1 MLTYEY
7 PFNET
12 VRSLLRLEYLF
23 ERLSIFL
30 NSDHPEHHLTAIS
43 LIFDIGEVTSRADLK
58 SSLLKELE
66 RQRVLLSSF
75 RSEAS
80 VNTQALESTITEIE
94 TCLVTLNNLVG
105 KPSTI
110 MNESEWLSMIRTRL
124 SVPGGTSPIDL
135 PSFYSWQQ
143 RPAQDRRAQLMTYT
157 PAFAD
162 WKLTC
167 DLYLKLLRQSSEFH
181 EVHSENGSFQQM
193 LSGKVY
199 QLIRVKIQENDL
211 IPEISANKHMLWIR
225 FLQNSTTGKPQAIT
239 KNVTF
244 ALNLCNL

>member
-1 MLTYEY
+1 VLIYEY

-23 ERLSIFL
+23 GRFSVFMD
-30 NSDHPEHHLTAIS
+30 SDHPEHHLTAIS

-66 RQRVLLSSF
+66 RQRVLLTSF
-75 RSEAS
+75 RNEAS
-80 VNTQALESTITEIE
+80 INKEALESTIVEIE
-94 TCLVTLNNLVG
+94 TCLSTLNNLVG
-105 KPSTI
+105 KPNLI
-110 MNESEWLSMIRTRL
+110 MNESEWLSMLRTRL
-124 SVPGGTSPIDL
+124 TIPGGTSPIDL

-143 RPAQDRRAQLMTYT
+143 RSAQDRRAQLMTYT

-167 DLYLKLLRQSSEFH
+167 NLYLKLLRQSADFH
-181 EVHSENGSFQQM
+181 DVQAENGSYQQM
-193 LSGKVY
+193 LAGKTY
-199 QLIRVKIQENDL
+199 QMIRVRIDQNDL

-225 FLQNSTTGKPQAIT
+225 FLQNSITSKPQAISANT
-239 KNVTF
+239 PF
-244 ALNLCNL
+244 ALTLCNL

>member
-1 MLTYEY
+1 MLIYEY

-23 ERLSIFL
+23 ERLSVFI

-66 RQRVLLSSF
+66 RQRVFLNSF
-75 RSEAS
+75 RSQTSINAE
-80 VNTQALESTITEIE
+80 ALESTITEIE
-94 TCLVTLNNLVG
+94 TCLISLSNLVG
-105 KPSTI
+105 KPSAI

-124 SVPGGTSPIDL
+124 SVPGATSPIDL

-143 RPAQDRRAQLMTYT
+143 RPPEVRRAQLMTYT

-167 DLYLKLLRQSSEFH
+167 DLYLRLLRKSSEFH
-181 EVHSENGSFQQM
+181 GVASENGAFQQM
-193 LSGKVY
+193 LSGKTY
-199 QLIRVKIQENDL
+199 QLVRVRIDQNDL

-225 FLQNSTTGKPQAIT
+225 FLQNSTTGKPQAFT
-239 KNVTF
+239 QSVAF
-244 ALNLCNL
+244 DLNLCNL